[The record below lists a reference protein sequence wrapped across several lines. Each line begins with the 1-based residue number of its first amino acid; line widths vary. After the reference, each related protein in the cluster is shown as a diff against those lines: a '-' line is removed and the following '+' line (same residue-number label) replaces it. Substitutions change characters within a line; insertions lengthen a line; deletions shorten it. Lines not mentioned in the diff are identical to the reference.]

1 MPDPLLSPPPETIEG
16 FRIGARLRESGAL
29 AVHAG
34 TSRLDLPVEAFLVR
48 ADALTGGFEPDDFLA
63 GVRRAASVHHESL
76 LPFVTG
82 GRQGELLYAI
92 AKSAEGSTLEA
103 LAGTG
108 APLPEETVLA
118 MAAAIAGALV
128 ALERGGMRH
137 GDLTPQRILRAGPKT
152 WVVGPP
158 RLLPASLSPRAER
171 WQAPEEAR
179 GGENGVQSD
188 LFTLG
193 MIVVH
198 AINGAYPLGDTA
210 EPRRVLRDWKQ
221 PDLVAMLR
229 RASPETRSVVAK
241 LLAPEPANRFASA
254 SEAMRAIEAAATARP
269 ETAPIALAAVPTLRP
284 MPEAA
289 KRSPGRLYVESRLGE
304 AMIELDDDATYLG
317 AGEARNVR
325 AQADSFAGAAI
336 RVDRGPAADVVNAVT
351 GELRVNGRPAT
362 SQSLSDGDRI
372 EAPGIVARYERTT
385 RAALRATGAS
395 SSAAETQSASP
406 AAAAIAVVAILGTIA
421 ALAWGAFSV
430 MGSTKESSDARSMSA
445 RAQQLLA
452 EEKRRLGPAETATPA
467 QPAAPSQT
475 ERAARDAY
483 ESAAQ
488 WGRRHPADARAKYY
502 AVWQRYPDTAYG
514 LLARLDALELDRAR
528 KPVRDRT
535 LEDLLAAANAPDGV
549 VDDETLSKL
558 RAWAEEHPG
567 TLGGERAHLALV
579 KAMALQRGRFDADI
593 AAVRA
598 AVAKK
603 DWREALS
610 LIGRMTEYVPPSLKD
625 EVLAERRRVEEG
637 MGEILKDGAPGRPA
651 PGDGGGG
658 GGAKPKDPAAGP
670 TDAQEKNRKAEE
682 TFRNARRLRDGGK
695 EAEAL
700 EAFLVFLRDFKD
712 TPNGAKYDPEARG
725 SISELSTGPAGIVK
739 LFRGKVEKADKGR
752 WRISYDFADA
762 SQLQD
767 FRDVAAFEAP
777 PRAAWKIENGA
788 VRCTRGSGALVL
800 DAVFSPAEIS
810 TDVTVIPDH
819 PHDLGVMYMDPS
831 EQRRFYL
838 FTLQNT
844 FFTLGKGDAAKP
856 FLENAIVLFGP
867 NMWRDTPPGQLGFV
881 RKCGSAEPVIRPSE
895 STPIRAG
902 KSEGE
907 VWMKFEGGRSMRG
920 SAFGDTKY
928 EFPGVT
934 PGLFVLSS
942 AGQFDDFAVE
952 GIPDRDWV
960 QKRWRAILSGL

>member
-1 MPDPLLSPPPETIEG
+1 MPGPLPSPPPQSIEG
-16 FRIGARLRESGAL
+16 FRIGARLCESGAL
-29 AVHAG
+29 VVHAG
-34 TSRLDLPVEAFLVR
+34 TSRLDLPVEVFLVR
-48 ADALTGGFEPDDFLA
+48 EDALTGGFEADDFLA
-63 GVRRAASVHHESL
+63 GVRRAAAVYSESL

-82 GRQGELLYAI
+82 GRHEDLLYAI

-103 LAGTG
+103 FIVAGG
-108 APLPEETVLA
+108 ALPEATVLT

-137 GDLTPQRILRAGPKT
+137 GHLTPQRILRAGKET

-158 RLLPASLSPRAER
+158 RLVPASVSPRAER

-179 GGENGVQSD
+179 GSENGVQSD
-188 LFTLG
+188 LFSLG
-193 MIVVH
+193 MIVVY
-198 AINGAYPLGDTA
+198 AVNGAYPLGDGV
-210 EPRRVLRDWKQ
+210 EPRRVLRDWKA
-221 PDLVAMLR
+221 PDLTSMLR
-229 RASPETRSVVAK
+229 RASPEARSVVAK

-254 SEAMRAIEAAATARP
+254 ADALRAIEEASHARP
-269 ETAPIALAAVPTLRP
+269 ETAPISLASVPTLRP
-284 MPEAA
+284 MMADAA
-289 KRSPGRLYVESRLGE
+289 RRSPGRLYVESRLGE
-304 AMIELDDDATYLG
+304 AMLELDDDATHVGSNELK
-317 AGEARNVR
+317 NVR
-325 AQADSFAGAAI
+325 AQEEPFDGATIRLVRGPQADS
-336 RVDRGPAADVVNAVT
+336 VSAVL
-351 GELRVNGRPAT
+351 GELRVNGRAT
-362 SQSLSDGDRI
+362 ASQALADGDRI

-385 RAALRATGAS
+385 RAALRATGAA
-395 SSAAETQSASP
+395 SAEP
-406 AAAAIAVVAILGTIA
+406 PPGNPLAAAITVVAVLGTA
-421 ALAWGAFSV
+421 VALGWGALSV
-430 MGSTKESSDARSMSA
+430 MGSTKESSDAKTMAA

-452 EEKRRLGPAETATPA
+452 EDKRLLGPAETTTPA
-467 QPAAPSQT
+467 QPAGPSQA
-475 ERAARDAY
+475 EIAARDAY
-483 ESAAQ
+483 DSAAQ
-488 WGRRHPADARAKYY
+488 WGRRHPAEARTKFY

-514 LLARLDALELDRAR
+514 LLARLDALELDRGR
-528 KPVRDRT
+528 KPVRDRS
-535 LEDLLAAANAPDGV
+535 LEDLLASANTPDGL

-558 RAWAEEHPG
+558 RTWAEEHPN
-567 TLGGERAHLALV
+567 TLAGERAHLALV

-610 LIGRMTEYVPPSLKD
+610 LISKLMDYVPPNLKD

-637 MGEILKDGAPGRPA
+637 MGEILRESPGGGRP
-651 PGDGGGG
+651 PG
-658 GGAKPKDPAAGP
+658 GGAGPKPKDPGAGAGP
-670 TDAQEKNRKAEE
+670 EGEQDRNRKAEE
-682 TFRNARRLRDGGK
+682 TFRGARKLMDGGK

-700 EAFLVFLRDFKD
+700 DAFLLFLREYKD

-725 SISELSTGPAGIVK
+725 RISELSTGPAGVLK
-739 LFRGKVEKADKGR
+739 LFRGKAEQAEKGR
-752 WRISYDFADA
+752 FRISYDFSDPA
-762 SQLQD
+762 QLQD
-767 FRDVAAFEAP
+767 FRDVLAFESP
-777 PRAAWKIENGA
+777 PRAAWKIADGA
-788 VRCTRGSGALVL
+788 VRSTRGSGALVL
-800 DAVFSPAEIS
+800 DAVFAANEFS

-819 PHDLGVMYMDPS
+819 PHDIGVMYMDPS

-844 FFTLGKGDAAKP
+844 FFTLGRGEAAKP
-856 FLENAIVLFGP
+856 FLENAVVLFGP

-881 RKCGSAEPVIRPSE
+881 RKCGSPEPSVRPSE
-895 STPIRAG
+895 STPVRTG

-920 SAFGDTKY
+920 SAYGDTKY

-942 AGQFDDFAVE
+942 AGQFDDFVVV